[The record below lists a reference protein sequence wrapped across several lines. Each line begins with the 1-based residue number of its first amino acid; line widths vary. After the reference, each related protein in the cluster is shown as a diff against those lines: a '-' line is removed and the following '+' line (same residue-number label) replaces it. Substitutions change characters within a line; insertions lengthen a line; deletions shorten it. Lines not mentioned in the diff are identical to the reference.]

1 MPGLF
6 LTNCASQVMSQQLRR
21 LGCTVHLA
29 NHGLEALEFLQK
41 TSFWGEH
48 PVKAQNHEEVLSPK
62 TRPHSDIIPLSVVL
76 MDLEMPVLGGLET
89 VKRIRSLQS
98 EGAIVGHVPVIAV
111 TANARSEQIAIAID
125 HGMDSVVTKP
135 FRIPE
140 LVPQMEGL
148 VKRVHLARTG
158 RKSVATG

>member
-1 MPGLF
+1 
-6 LTNCASQVMSQQLRR
+6 MSQQLRR

-29 NHGLEALEFLQK
+29 NHGLEALDFLRK
-41 TSFWGEH
+41 TSFWADR
-48 PVKAQNHEEVLSPK
+48 PASTRALEEAPSPK
-62 TRPHSDIIPLSVVL
+62 TRLQSDIIPLSVVL

-98 EGAIVGHVPVIAV
+98 EGTIVGHVPVIAV
-111 TANARSEQIAIAID
+111 TANARREQIAVAIE

-148 VKRVHLARTG
+148 VKRVRQASIG
-158 RKSVATG
+158 SVGSVARKSVVRVSIPGLL

>member
-1 MPGLF
+1 
-6 LTNCASQVMSQQLRR
+6 MSQQLRR

-29 NHGLEALEFLQK
+29 NHGLEALEFLRK
-41 TSFWGEH
+41 TSFWADR
-48 PVKAQNHEEVLSPK
+48 PPPTRDHEEAPSPK
-62 TRPHSDIIPLSVVL
+62 TRPHSDVIPLSVVL

-98 EGAIVGHVPVIAV
+98 EGAIIGHVPVIAV
-111 TANARSEQIAIAID
+111 TANARSEQIAVAID

-140 LVPQMEGL
+140 LVPRMEGL
-148 VKRVHLARTG
+148 VKRVRQASLG
-158 RKSVATG
+158 RKSIARA

>member
-1 MPGLF
+1 LLP
-6 LTNCASQVMSQQLRR
+6 QVMSQQLRR

-29 NHGLEALEFLQK
+29 NHGLEALEFLRK
-41 TSFWGEH
+41 TSFWADH
-48 PVKAQNHEEVLSPK
+48 SAPTRVHEEAPSPRTRLS
-62 TRPHSDIIPLSVVL
+62 SDLIPLSVVL

-89 VKRIRSLQS
+89 VKRIRSLQN
-98 EGAIVGHVPVIAV
+98 EGAIIGHVPVIAV

-140 LVPQMEGL
+140 LIPQMEGL
-148 VKRVHLARTG
+148 VKRVQQATIG
-158 RKSVATG
+158 RNSVVTV

>member
-1 MPGLF
+1 
-6 LTNCASQVMSQQLRR
+6 MSQQLRR

-29 NHGLEALEFLQK
+29 NHGLEALDFIRK
-41 TSFWGEH
+41 TSFWAYG
-48 PVKAQNHEEVLSPK
+48 PPPARNEEAPSPR
-62 TRPHSDIIPLSVVL
+62 TVPQSDFIPLSVVL

-98 EGAIVGHVPVIAV
+98 EGSVIGHIPVIAV
-111 TANARSEQIAIAID
+111 TANARSEQIAVAID

-140 LVPQMEGL
+140 LVPQMEELVSRVQQGKIGRSSI
-148 VKRVHLARTG
+148 VKR
-158 RKSVATG
+158 

>member
-1 MPGLF
+1 
-6 LTNCASQVMSQQLRR
+6 MSQQLRR

-29 NHGLEALEFLQK
+29 NHGLEALDFLRK
-41 TSFWGEH
+41 TSFWADH
-48 PVKAQNHEEVLSPK
+48 PIPIQNHEEAPSPK
-62 TRPHSDIIPLSVVL
+62 TMPHSDIIPLSVVL

-98 EGAIVGHVPVIAV
+98 EGAIIGHVPVIAV
-111 TANARSEQIAIAID
+111 TANARGEQIAIAID

-148 VKRVHLARTG
+148 VKRMQLARTG
-158 RKSVATG
+158 RKSVATS

>member
-1 MPGLF
+1 
-6 LTNCASQVMSQQLRR
+6 MSQQLRR

-29 NHGLEALEFLQK
+29 NHGLEALEFLRK
-41 TSFWGEH
+41 TSFWADR
-48 PVKAQNHEEVLSPK
+48 PPPTRDHEEAPSPQ
-62 TRPHSDIIPLSVVL
+62 TRPHSDVIPLSVVL

-148 VKRVHLARTG
+148 MKRVRQASFG
-158 RKSVATG
+158 RKSIARV